1 MVDRDEDIPLTDED
15 LAQRGAEL
23 IAAAMTHPEARAP
36 QALRASVQWMA
47 QPATRRRR
55 RRPRRWLV
63 APGLA
68 ASCVLAATVA
78 LVVDLGGSDD
88 GVGSPSVQEVAA
100 VTRLPA
106 RQAAPAALG
115 GLPPRLSVAVQGLAF
130 PDWRR
135 ALGWKATGRRSDR
148 IANRSVTTVF
158 YAYSGRP
165 RLGYAI
171 VAGAPLALGAGRDV
185 VVGGARYRVVARGG
199 RRTVTWTQAGHTCV
213 IDAPTSVAAATLVR
227 LADWANA

>member
-1 MVDRDEDIPLTDED
+1 MVDRDEDIPLTDEE

-36 QALRASVQWMA
+36 QALRASLERIA
-47 QPATRRRR
+47 EPAPGR

-68 ASCVLAATVA
+68 AICVLAVA
-78 LVVDLGGSDD
+78 LVVALGGSDD
-88 GVGSPSVQEVAA
+88 GVESPSVQEVAA

-106 RQAAPAALG
+106 RDAAPAALG
-115 GLPPRLSVAVQGLAF
+115 GRPPRLSAAVVGLAV
-130 PDWRR
+130 PDWRKSF
-135 ALGWKATGRRSDR
+135 GWKATGRRSDR
-148 IANRSVTTVF
+148 IANRTVTTVF

-171 VAGAPLALGAGRDV
+171 VAGVPLAPGAGRDV
-185 VVGGARYRVVARGG
+185 VRGGARYRVVVRGG

-227 LADWANA
+227 LADSANA